1 MTLKTALAAALA
13 ALVCTT
19 GASTSA
25 FAQGGAYPNR
35 PITLMVGFP
44 PGGGADAVAR
54 IVSEKLGR
62 VLNQSVVVDN
72 RPGAGTTIASDLVA
86 RAQPDGYT
94 LLLGSANLYGS
105 DQSLYKSARYD
116 GVKSFTPI
124 ARWAKSPML
133 LAVKKDF
140 PAKDVKGLIELA
152 RKQPGKLTYASSGTG
167 VVTHLAGASFAHAAG
182 IDMLHIPFKGGAPS
196 IQAVGAGD
204 VDMTFG
210 TPPSVLPMAQA
221 GKLRLVAVTTAE
233 RSPLFPD
240 LPSMKESG
248 INGYDFSIW
257 FGLYGPA
264 NLPADISKK
273 LFEASA
279 QVLSDPE
286 VKAKLEKQGNVAWPT
301 ASMDEFKTWA
311 IEDGKKYKAITDNS
325 GAAAA
330 GEGK

>member
-1 MTLKTALAAALA
+1 MFKKALVAALAVVASAAALA
-13 ALVCTT
+13 D
-19 GASTSA
+19 
-25 FAQGGAYPNR
+25 AYPSR
-35 PITLMVGFP
+35 PITLIVGFP

-62 VLNQSVVVDN
+62 VLSQSVIVDN

-86 RAQPDGYT
+86 RAPADGYT

-105 DQSLYKSARYD
+105 DQLLYKSARYD

-124 ARWAKSPML
+124 ARWSNSPML

-140 PAKDVKGLIELA
+140 PESSVKGLIERA
-152 RKQPGKLTYASSGTG
+152 RKNPGKLTYSSSGTG

-182 IDMLHIPFKGGAPS
+182 IDMLHVPFKGGAPS

-210 TPPSVLPMAQA
+210 TPPSVLPMVQG
-221 GKLRLVAVTTAE
+221 GKLRLVAVTTAD
-233 RSPLFPD
+233 RSPLFPE

-248 INGYDFSIW
+248 INDFDFSLW

-264 NLPADISKK
+264 NLPPEVTKK
-273 LFEASA
+273 LFEASN
-279 QVLSDPE
+279 QVLNDPD
-286 VKAKLEKQGNVAWPT
+286 VRSRLEKQGNVAWPS
-301 ASMDEFKTWA
+301 ASAEEFKAWA
-311 IEDGKKYKAITDNS
+311 INDGKKYKTITERS
-325 GAAAA
+325 GAA
-330 GEGK
+330 EGGK

>member
-1 MTLKTALAAALA
+1 MFKKALVSACLLSASALALA
-13 ALVCTT
+13 D
-19 GASTSA
+19 
-25 FAQGGAYPNR
+25 AYPSR

-62 VLNQSVVVDN
+62 VLNQAVLVDN

-86 RAQPDGYT
+86 RAPADGYT
-94 LLLGSANLYGS
+94 LLLGSANLYGT
-105 DQSLYKSARYD
+105 DQILYKSARYD

-124 ARWAKSPML
+124 MRWSDSPML

-140 PAKDVKGLIELA
+140 PEKTVAGLIEQA
-152 RKQPGKLTYASSGTG
+152 RRHPGKLTYSSSGTG

-182 IDMLHIPFKGGAPS
+182 IDMLHVPFKGGAPS

-210 TPPSVLPMAQA
+210 TPPSVLPMVQG
-221 GKLRLVAVTTAE
+221 GKLRLVAVTTAD
-233 RSPLFPD
+233 RSPLFPE

-248 INGYDFSIW
+248 INDFDFSLW

-264 NLPADISKK
+264 NLPPEVTKK
-273 LFEASA
+273 LFEASN
-279 QVLSDPE
+279 QVLNDPD
-286 VKAKLEKQGNVAWPT
+286 VRSRLEKQGNVAWPS
-301 ASMDEFKTWA
+301 ASAEEFKAWA
-311 IEDGKKYKAITDNS
+311 INDGKKYKTITERS
-325 GAAAA
+325 GAA
-330 GEGK
+330 EGGK

>member
-1 MTLKTALAAALA
+1 MKFKKAILATVAACA
-13 ALVCTT
+13 CA
-19 GASTSA
+19 GAW
-25 FAQGGAYPNR
+25 AQAYPSR
-35 PITLMVGFP
+35 PITLIVGFP

-62 VLNQSVVVDN
+62 VLNQSIVVDN

-86 RAQPDGYT
+86 RAPADGYT

-105 DQSLYKSARYD
+105 DQMLYKSARYD

-124 ARWAKSPML
+124 ARWANSPML

-140 PAKDVKGLIELA
+140 PEKDVKGLIELA
-152 RKQPGKLTYASSGTG
+152 RKQPGKLTYSSSGTG
-167 VVTHLAGASFAHAAG
+167 VVTHLAGASFAHAAA
-182 IDMLHIPFKGGAPS
+182 IDMLHVPFKGGAPS

-210 TPPSVLPMAQA
+210 TPPSVLPMAQG
-221 GKLRLVAVTTAE
+221 GKLRMLAVTTAE

-248 INGYDFSIW
+248 IKDYDFSIW

-264 NLPADISKK
+264 NLPADVSKQ
-273 LFEASA
+273 LFDASTQA
-279 QVLSDPE
+279 LNDPE
-286 VKAKLEKQGNVAWPT
+286 VKAKLAKQGNLAWPM
-301 ASMDEFKTWA
+301 ASIDQFKAWA
-311 IEDGKKYKAITDNS
+311 IDDGKKYKAITERS
-325 GAAAA
+325 GAV
-330 GEGK
+330 GGTNN

>member
-1 MTLKTALAAALA
+1 MFKKALVAALAVVASAAALA
-13 ALVCTT
+13 D
-19 GASTSA
+19 
-25 FAQGGAYPNR
+25 AYPSR
-35 PITLMVGFP
+35 PITLIVGFP

-62 VLNQSVVVDN
+62 VLSQSVIVDN

-86 RAQPDGYT
+86 RAPADGYT

-105 DQSLYKSARYD
+105 DQLLYKSARYD

-124 ARWAKSPML
+124 ARWSNSPML

-140 PAKDVKGLIELA
+140 PESSVKGLIERA
-152 RKQPGKLTYASSGTG
+152 RKNPGKLTYSSSGTG

-182 IDMLHIPFKGGAPS
+182 IDMLHVPFKGGAPS

-210 TPPSVLPMAQA
+210 TPPSVLPMVQG
-221 GKLRLVAVTTAE
+221 GKLRLVAVTTAD
-233 RSPLFPD
+233 RSPLFPE

-248 INGYDFSIW
+248 INDFDFSLW

-264 NLPADISKK
+264 NLPPEVTKK
-273 LFEASA
+273 LFEASN
-279 QVLSDPE
+279 QVLNDPD
-286 VKAKLEKQGNVAWPT
+286 VRSRLEKQGNVAWPS
-301 ASMDEFKTWA
+301 ASAEEFKAWA
-311 IEDGKKYKAITDNS
+311 INDGKKYKAITERS
-325 GAAAA
+325 GAA
-330 GEGK
+330 EGGK

>member
-1 MTLKTALAAALA
+1 
-13 ALVCTT
+13 
-19 GASTSA
+19 
-25 FAQGGAYPNR
+25 
-35 PITLMVGFP
+35 MVGFP

-62 VLNQSVVVDN
+62 VLNQSIVVDN

-86 RAQPDGYT
+86 RAPADGYT

-105 DQSLYKSARYD
+105 DQLLYKSARYD
-116 GVKSFTPI
+116 GVKSFTPV
-124 ARWAKSPML
+124 ARWAVSPML

-140 PAKDVKGLIELA
+140 PEKDVKGLIELA
-152 RKQPGKLTYASSGTG
+152 RKQPGKLTYSSSGTG
-167 VVTHLAGASFAHAAG
+167 VVTHLAGASFAHAAKV
-182 IDMLHIPFKGGAPS
+182 DMLHVPFKGGAPS

-210 TPPSVLPMAQA
+210 TPPSVLPMAQG

-248 INGYDFSIW
+248 INDYDFNIW

-264 NLPADISKK
+264 NLPADVAKK
-273 LFEASA
+273 LFDASTQA
-279 QVLSDPE
+279 LNDPE
-286 VKAKLEKQGNVAWPT
+286 VKAKLEKQGNQAWPM
-301 ASMDEFKTWA
+301 ASSEEFKAWA
-311 IEDGKKYKAITDNS
+311 INDGKKYKAITERS
-325 GAAAA
+325 GAV
-330 GEGK
+330 GGTDK

>member
-1 MTLKTALAAALA
+1 MFKKALVAALAVVASAAALA
-13 ALVCTT
+13 D
-19 GASTSA
+19 
-25 FAQGGAYPNR
+25 AYPSR
-35 PITLMVGFP
+35 PITLIVGFP

-62 VLNQSVVVDN
+62 VLSQSVIVDN

-86 RAQPDGYT
+86 RAPSDGYT

-105 DQSLYKSARYD
+105 DQLLYKSARYD

-124 ARWAKSPML
+124 ARWSNSPML

-140 PAKDVKGLIELA
+140 SESSVKGLIERA
-152 RKQPGKLTYASSGTG
+152 RKNPGKLTYSSSGTG

-182 IDMLHIPFKGGAPS
+182 IDMLHVPFKGGAPS

-210 TPPSVLPMAQA
+210 TPPSVLPMVQG
-221 GKLRLVAVTTAE
+221 GKLRLVAVTTAD
-233 RSPLFPD
+233 RSPLFPE

-248 INGYDFSIW
+248 INDFDFSLW

-264 NLPADISKK
+264 NLPPEVTKK
-273 LFEASA
+273 LFEASN
-279 QVLSDPE
+279 QVLNDPD
-286 VKAKLEKQGNVAWPT
+286 VRSRLEKQGNVAWPS
-301 ASMDEFKTWA
+301 ASAEEFKAWA
-311 IEDGKKYKAITDNS
+311 INDGKKYKTITERS
-325 GAAAA
+325 GAA
-330 GEGK
+330 EGGK

>member
-1 MTLKTALAAALA
+1 MKLKKALLAGVAALA
-13 ALVCTT
+13 CTAAL
-19 GASTSA
+19 
-25 FAQGGAYPNR
+25 AQNYPNR
-35 PITLMVGFP
+35 AITLIVGFP

-62 VLNQSVVVDN
+62 VLNQSIVVDN
-72 RPGAGTTIASDLVA
+72 RPGAGTTIASDMVA
-86 RAQPDGYT
+86 RAAADGYT

-105 DQSLYKSARYD
+105 DQLLYKSARYD
-116 GVKSFTPI
+116 GVKSFTPV

-140 PAKDVKGLIELA
+140 PEKSVKGLIELA
-152 RKQPGKLTYASSGTG
+152 RKEPGRLTYSSSGTG

-182 IDMLHIPFKGGAPS
+182 VNMLHVPFKGGAPS

-210 TPPSVLPMAQA
+210 TPPSVLPMAQG

-248 INGYDFSIW
+248 IDDYDFSIW

-264 NLPADISKK
+264 NLPADVTKK

-279 QVLSDPE
+279 QVLNDPE
-286 VKAKLEKQGNVAWPT
+286 VKARLEKQGNVAWPI
-301 ASMDEFKTWA
+301 ASPAEFSSWA
-311 IEDGKKYKAITDNS
+311 VEDGRQYKAITERS
-325 GAAAA
+325 GAAAGA
-330 GEGK
+330 DK